1 MKPIKSVSGI
11 RGILNKT
18 LLIDDITSYVLSF
31 SKIQKQKKLPILI
44 ARDSRTTGRQI
55 SSHIIKVL
63 TKAGRDIIDCDIIPT
78 PTAQIVTDKFNIA
91 GAIVVTASHNPS
103 EWNGLKFIDSDG
115 IFLDK
120 KINEKLFKYSRDNSK
135 NSNEIN
141 PKAGNISFYKESID
155 FHIDNVLNIGF
166 INFKKI
172 TNRNY

>member
-63 TKAGRDIIDCDIIPT
+63 TNYCKDNKLEI
-78 PTAQIVTDKFNIA
+78 KNNN
-91 GAIVVTASHNPS
+91 S
-103 EWNGLKFIDSDG
+103 
-115 IFLDK
+115 LDLSYSYY
-120 KINEKLFKYSRDNSK
+120 IN
-135 NSNEIN
+135 
-141 PKAGNISFYKESID
+141 SFYIYR
-155 FHIDNVLNIGF
+155 L
-166 INFKKI
+166 
-172 TNRNY
+172 

>member
-135 NSNEIN
+135 N
-141 PKAGNISFYKESID
+141 
-155 FHIDNVLNIGF
+155 
-166 INFKKI
+166 
-172 TNRNY
+172 